1 MSGGGVLTIEV
12 QDGVVLDD
20 EYARLHPEVKAGSY
34 VMLAVSDTGTGI
46 APSARE
52 HLFEPFF
59 TTKERVKGTGLGL
72 STVHGIVKQ
81 HGGCI
86 SVYSEPGRGTT
97 FKVYLPR
104 LATGA
109 EALAARG
116 SPSLLARRARDGETV
131 LVVEDNEMVRNVAS
145 KLLLRLGYHVIAADG
160 LESCLSVATA
170 HAGEIHL
177 LLTDVILSSSNGK
190 EIFDRLSALRPKVKV
205 LYMSGYTSDVIVH
218 RGVIDE
224 GVHFISKPLSLESL
238 SLKLREVLDE

>member
-1 MSGGGVLTIEV
+1 
-12 QDGVVLDD
+12 
-20 EYARLHPEVKAGSY
+20 VKAGSY

-46 APSARE
+46 EPSARE

-59 TTKERVKGTGLGL
+59 TTKDRGKGTGLGL

-81 HGGCI
+81 HGGSI
-86 SVYSEPGRGTT
+86 SVYSEPGRGAT

-104 LATGA
+104 LATA
-109 EALAARG
+109 NAADAARRT
-116 SPSLLARRARDGETV
+116 PSREARRARARDGETV

-145 KLLLRLGYHVIAADG
+145 TLLQRLGYHVLAADG
-160 LESCLSVATA
+160 FESCLSVAAA

-177 LLTDVILSSSNGK
+177 LLTDVILSNSNGK
-190 EIFDRLSALRPKVKV
+190 ETFDRLSAVRRKLKV
-205 LYMSGYTSDVIVH
+205 LYMSGYTSDIIVH

-224 GVHFISKPLSLESL
+224 GVHFIAKPLSLESL